1 MTIRLGIDFGTT
13 RTVVAAQEDGTYPVC
28 TFSREGELK
37 EFIPTL
43 AAVKD
48 GILYFGWDAADR
60 LNQPDTYVLR
70 SMKRLAGH
78 LRPDDPVDLG
88 PDFSVTLLELVTLF
102 LTHVRQM
109 IVKHGTI
116 PLKKK
121 EPIEVMVASP
131 ANANSNQRYITLEG
145 FRKAGFTVLGAMN
158 EPSAAAVEFL
168 HRYLRDLGP
177 RSPKRYVAVYDL
189 GGGTFDTSVVGI
201 AEQTHDVV
209 AHQGIGQLGGDDF
222 DEIILSLALDQM
234 GLGPET
240 LTPSNAV
247 RLLEECRE
255 RKEGLKPNTKK
266 MIVDPGAV
274 FQDQKPAVLD
284 TGLVYERCGPLIE
297 RSLSTLQNLLQN
309 IGETPEDGRSLAAVY
324 LVGGS
329 VSFPPVSRK
338 LREAYPSKVRIAPL
352 PHASTAIGL
361 SIAGD
366 PRAKI
371 SVRESVSRHFGI
383 WRERGEDKIFD
394 PIFPKDRQVD
404 AGNGRLRVT
413 RTYNPVHNIGLL
425 RYLECSS
432 LGKAEEPEG
441 DIALWQDVYFPYDP
455 KLRDRKDLPKIS
467 IEKSPGACS
476 QEVTEAYEY
485 NEEGII
491 RVEIENKTSGYKR
504 LFTLGPKSSS

>member
-13 RTVVAAQEDGTYPVC
+13 RTVVAAQEDGNYPVC
-28 TFSREGELK
+28 TFSREGEVK
-37 EFIPTL
+37 EYIPTL
-43 AAVKD
+43 AAIKD
-48 GILYFGWDAADR
+48 GILHFGWDAVDR
-60 LNQPDTYVLR
+60 INQPDTHILR
-70 SMKRLAGH
+70 SMKRLAAN

-88 PDFSVTLLELVTLF
+88 PDFSITLLELATLF

-109 IVKHGTI
+109 ILRQGNI
-116 PLKKK
+116 SLKKK
-121 EPIEVMVASP
+121 EAIEVMVASP
-131 ANANSNQRYITLEG
+131 ANANSNQRYITLEA
-145 FRKAGFTVLGAMN
+145 FRRAGFTVLGAMN

-168 HRYLRDLGP
+168 HRYLRNLGP

-201 AEQTHDVV
+201 AEQHHDVV
-209 AHQGIGQLGGDDF
+209 AHEGVGRLGGDDF
-222 DEIILSLALDQM
+222 DEIILGLALEQM
-234 GLGPET
+234 GLGPEH
-240 LTPSNAV
+240 LTPSNAA

-255 RKEGLKPNTKK
+255 RKEGLKSNTRK
-266 MIVDPGAV
+266 MVVDPSMV
-274 FQDQKPAVLD
+274 FRDQKPVVLD

-297 RSLSTLQNLLQN
+297 RSLSTLQDLLRN
-309 IGETPEDGRSLAAVY
+309 IDENPEDGRSLAAVY

-338 LREAYPSKVRIAPL
+338 IREAYPSKVKISPL

-366 PRAKI
+366 PKAKI

-383 WRERGEDKIFD
+383 WRERGQDKIFD
-394 PIFPKDRQVD
+394 PIFLKDRQVD
-404 AGNGRLRVT
+404 SETGRLRVT

-425 RYLECSS
+425 RFLECSS

-441 DIALWQDVYFPYDP
+441 DIALWEDVYFPYDP
-455 KLRDRKDLPKIS
+455 KLRNRKDLLKIS
-467 IEKSPGACS
+467 VEKSAGVS
-476 QEVTEAYEY
+476 SEEVTEAYEY

-491 RVEIENKTSGYKR
+491 RVEIENRTSGYKR
-504 LFTLGPKSSS
+504 LFTLGPKSST

>member
-1 MTIRLGIDFGTT
+1 
-13 RTVVAAQEDGTYPVC
+13 
-28 TFSREGELK
+28 
-37 EFIPTL
+37 
-43 AAVKD
+43 
-48 GILYFGWDAADR
+48 
-60 LNQPDTYVLR
+60 
-70 SMKRLAGH
+70 MKRLAAQ
-78 LRPDDPVDLG
+78 LRPEDPIDLG
-88 PDFSVTLLELVTLF
+88 PDFSITMLELVTLF

-109 IVKHGTI
+109 ILKHGNIT
-116 PLKKK
+116 LKKK
-121 EPIEVMVASP
+121 EAMEVMVASP

-145 FRKAGFTVLGAMN
+145 FRRAGFTVLGAMN

-201 AEQTHDVV
+201 AERNHDVI
-209 AHQGIGQLGGDDF
+209 AHEGIGRLGGDDF
-222 DEIILSLALDQM
+222 DEIILGLAFEQM
-234 GLGPET
+234 GLGQSK
-240 LTPSNAV
+240 LTRSDTA

-255 RKEGLKPNTKK
+255 RKEGLKSNTKK
-266 MIVDPGAV
+266 MVVDLSMV
-274 FQDQKPAVLD
+274 LQNQKPVVLD

-297 RSLSTLQNLLQN
+297 RSLNTLRNLLQGIDEN
-309 IGETPEDGRSLAAVY
+309 PQDSRSLAAVY

-338 LREAYPSKVRIAPL
+338 LRETYANKVKISPF

-366 PRAKI
+366 PKANIK
-371 SVRESVSRHFGI
+371 VRESVSRHFGI
-383 WRERGEDKIFD
+383 WRERGKDKIFD
-394 PIFPKDRQVD
+394 PIFLKDRQVD
-404 AGNGRLRVT
+404 PDTGRLRVI
-413 RTYNPVHNIGLL
+413 RRYNPVHNIGLL

-441 DIALWQDVYFPYDP
+441 DIALWRDVFFPYDP
-455 KLRDRKDLPKIS
+455 ALRDRRDLQKIS
-467 IEKSPGACS
+467 IEKHPGVAS

-491 RVEIENKTSGYKR
+491 QVEIENKTSGYKK
-504 LFTLGPKSSS
+504 LFTLGPQSAN